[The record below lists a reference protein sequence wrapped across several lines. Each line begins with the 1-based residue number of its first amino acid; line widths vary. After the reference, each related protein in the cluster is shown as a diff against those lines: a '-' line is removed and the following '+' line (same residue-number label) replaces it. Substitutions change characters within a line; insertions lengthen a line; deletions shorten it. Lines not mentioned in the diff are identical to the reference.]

1 MFSMERFFWITIM
14 TAIAGMFQLL
24 FFKSIEL
31 TIILFSINFMVFG
44 LELAKTGSKRGFLL
58 KLEGIE
64 RNLNNIVSRMIS
76 PQIARIG
83 KDKKEIIEWLNK
95 F

>member
-1 MFSMERFFWITIM
+1 MERFFWITM
-14 TAIAGMFQLL
+14 VTVIAGLFQLA
-24 FFKSIEL
+24 FYKSIEL

-44 LELAKTGSKRGFLL
+44 LELVRTRSKRGVLL

-64 RNLNNIVSRMIS
+64 RNLNNIVSSMIS
-76 PQIARIG
+76 PQIARMG
-83 KDKKEIIEWLNK
+83 ENKKEIIEWLNK

>member
-1 MFSMERFFWITIM
+1 MERFFWITM
-14 TAIAGMFQLL
+14 VTVIAGLFQLA
-24 FFKSIEL
+24 FYKSIEL

-44 LELAKTGSKRGFLL
+44 LELVRTRSKRGVLL

-64 RNLNNIVSRMIS
+64 RNLNNIVSSMIS
-76 PQIARIG
+76 PKIARIG
-83 KDKKEIIEWLNK
+83 ENKKEIIEWLNK